1 MDFSYISIFDFLVF
15 GILIIFN
22 IIIFLC
28 GLILSGIKKIL
39 LFFLSFV
46 LFLSLP
52 FLNIYIVDNYINK
65 VNFEVTNAK
74 KLVYSNSFFISG
86 EITNEGKQDLSKCNL
101 YLYINNLYP
110 LQKPEFLINLENIDL
125 NRGSIIEFEKFIDS
139 FNFDDK
145 YKKLSIRCFK

>member
-1 MDFSYISIFDFLVF
+1 MDFSYISIFDFIVF

-39 LFFLSFV
+39 LFFLSFI

-86 EITNEGKQDLSKCNL
+86 KITNEGKQDLSKCNL

>member
-39 LFFLSFV
+39 LFFLSFI

-86 EITNEGKQDLSKCNL
+86 KITNEGKQDLSKCNL

-125 NRGSIIEFEKFIDS
+125 NRGGNIEFDKIIDN
-139 FNFDDK
+139 FNFDNK

>member
-1 MDFSYISIFDFLVF
+1 MDFSYISIFDFIVF

-39 LFFLSFV
+39 LFFLSFI

-86 EITNEGKQDLSKCNL
+86 KITNEGKQDLSKCNL

-125 NRGSIIEFEKFIDS
+125 NRGSIIEFERFIDS

>member
-15 GILIIFN
+15 GVLIVFN
-22 IIIFLC
+22 IIVFLC

-86 EITNEGKQDLSKCNL
+86 KITNEGKQDLSKCNL

>member
-1 MDFSYISIFDFLVF
+1 MDFSYISIFDFIVF

-39 LFFLSFV
+39 LFFLSFI

-86 EITNEGKQDLSKCNL
+86 KITNEGKQDLSKCNL

-125 NRGSIIEFEKFIDS
+125 NRGSIIEFERFIDN

>member
-15 GILIIFN
+15 GVLIVFN
-22 IIIFLC
+22 IIVFLG
-28 GLILSGIKKIL
+28 GLITTGIKKIL

-86 EITNEGKQDLSKCNL
+86 KITNEGKQDLSKCNL

-125 NRGSIIEFEKFIDS
+125 NRGSIIEFERFIDN

>member
-1 MDFSYISIFDFLVF
+1 MDFSYISIFDFIVF

-28 GLILSGIKKIL
+28 GLILSSIKKIL

-86 EITNEGKQDLSKCNL
+86 KITNEGKQDLSKCNL

-125 NRGSIIEFEKFIDS
+125 NRGSIIEFEKFIDN

>member
-39 LFFLSFV
+39 LFFLSFI

-86 EITNEGKQDLSKCNL
+86 KITNEGKQDLSKCNL

>member
-28 GLILSGIKKIL
+28 GLILSSIKKIL
-39 LFFLSFV
+39 LFFLSFL

-86 EITNEGKQDLSKCNL
+86 KITNEGKQDLSKCNL

-125 NRGSIIEFEKFIDS
+125 NRGGNIEFDKIIDN

>member
-1 MDFSYISIFDFLVF
+1 MDFSYISIFDFRVF

-39 LFFLSFV
+39 LFFLSFL

-86 EITNEGKQDLSKCNL
+86 KITNEGKQDLSKCNL

-125 NRGSIIEFEKFIDS
+125 NRGSNIEFDKIIDN

>member
-1 MDFSYISIFDFLVF
+1 MDFSYISIFDFIVF

-39 LFFLSFV
+39 LFFLSFI

-86 EITNEGKQDLSKCNL
+86 KITNEGKQDLSKCNL

-125 NRGSIIEFEKFIDS
+125 NRGSIIEFEKFIDN

>member
-1 MDFSYISIFDFLVF
+1 MDFSYISIFDFIVF

-39 LFFLSFV
+39 LFFLSFL

-86 EITNEGKQDLSKCNL
+86 KITNEGKQDLSKCNL

>member
-39 LFFLSFV
+39 LFFLSFI

-86 EITNEGKQDLSKCNL
+86 KITNEGKQDLSKCNL

-125 NRGSIIEFEKFIDS
+125 NRGSIIEFERFIDN

>member
-28 GLILSGIKKIL
+28 GLILSSIKKIL
-39 LFFLSFV
+39 LFFLSFI

-86 EITNEGKQDLSKCNL
+86 KITNEGKQDLSKCNL

-125 NRGSIIEFEKFIDS
+125 NRGSIIEFEKFIDN

>member
-1 MDFSYISIFDFLVF
+1 MDFSYISIFDFIVF

-39 LFFLSFV
+39 LFFLSFI

-74 KLVYSNSFFISG
+74 KLVFTNSFFISG
-86 EITNEGKQDLSKCNL
+86 KITNEGKQDLSKCNL

-125 NRGSIIEFEKFIDS
+125 NRGSIIEFEKFIDN

>member
-39 LFFLSFV
+39 LFFLSFI

-86 EITNEGKQDLSKCNL
+86 KITNEGKQDLSKCNL

-125 NRGSIIEFEKFIDS
+125 NRGGNIEFDKIIDN

>member
-1 MDFSYISIFDFLVF
+1 MDFSYISIFDFIVF

-86 EITNEGKQDLSKCNL
+86 KITNEGKQDLSKCNL